1 MEATDPMHPH
11 SMASVRYTDAPD
23 SRSWA
28 PETTVANDSSPQHL
42 PAILLADATW
52 YGTLAAA
59 RDLGSRG
66 VPVTLAS
73 DALLAP
79 ARASRYVTRSLSC
92 PPTAEAD
99 ALLEWLLRFG
109 RANPGHVLYPT
120 SDNLAWLIAANE
132 RTLAA
137 CFRLFTPAIEAL
149 VQLLDKERMGRAAL
163 TAGLD
168 VPDAW
173 YPQDEAEVERLA
185 QALRYPVFVKPR
197 AHVLGRSRGGAGKGV
212 RVHGPRSLPAVWAS
226 FRAGTTH
233 HPDVLRRIP
242 MADRP
247 IIQACFQAEERVYT
261 VDGFVDGEGALVGAL
276 ACEKILQV
284 PRKSGPG
291 VCFDEAPV
299 YPEVAAGLERLCRAV
314 GFRGVFD
321 AEFLVA
327 DGRRMLIDF
336 NPRFYN
342 HMAFEVDRGLPL
354 PWLAYLSALGADA
367 AAGTAPVAAP
377 PAAGAS
383 GRIYVHHSLTA
394 LLLAFQA
401 LGGAMAPEQRAG
413 VRRWIRSHRGRIT
426 DPALDR
432 RDRLP
437 GLMDLAMQ
445 AADLVRHPRA
455 YLRNLLAG
463 SGSASADGEAP
474 DGTRGG
480 RT

>member
-1 MEATDPMHPH
+1 MGRTHPLSIA
-11 SMASVRYTDAPD
+11 SMRYTDAPESG
-23 SRSWA
+23 SRM
-28 PETTVANDSSPQHL
+28 PEPTVANDSNPRHL
-42 PAILLADATW
+42 PPILLADATW
-52 YGTLAAA
+52 FGTLAAV

-73 DALLAP
+73 DAWLAP
-79 ARASRYVTRSLSC
+79 ARASRYVSRSLPC
-92 PPTAEAD
+92 PPTTEAE

-132 RTLAA
+132 GTLAA
-137 CFRLFTPAIEAL
+137 WFRLFTPAIEAL
-149 VQLLDKERMGRAAL
+149 VQLLDKECMGRAAL
-163 TAGLD
+163 AAGLD

-173 YPQDEAEVERLA
+173 YPQDVAEVERLA
-185 QALRYPVFVKPR
+185 RTLRYPVFVKPR
-197 AHVLGRSRGGAGKGV
+197 AHVLARSRGGAGKGV
-212 RVHGPRSLPAVWAS
+212 RVDGPGSLPAVWAA

-233 HPDVLRRIP
+233 HPEVLRRSP

-247 IIQACFQAEERVYT
+247 IIQACLQAEERVYT

-291 VCFDEAPV
+291 VCFDEVPV
-299 YPEVAAGLERLCRAV
+299 DPAVAAGLERLCRAV

-327 DGRRMLIDF
+327 DGRRKLIDF

-354 PWLAYLSALGADA
+354 PWMAYQAALGKDA
-367 AAGTAPVAAP
+367 AGGTAPVAAAA
-377 PAAGAS
+377 AAGAS

-401 LGGAMAPEQRAG
+401 LAGAMAAEQQAS
-413 VRRWIRSHRGRIT
+413 VRRWIRNHRGHIT

-445 AADLVRHPRA
+445 AANLVRHPRA
-455 YLRNLLAG
+455 FFRDLLAG
-463 SGSASADGEAP
+463 GGSAGADGGASEE
-474 DGTRGG
+474 THGG
-480 RT
+480 RP

>member
-1 MEATDPMHPH
+1 M
-11 SMASVRYTDAPD
+11 
-23 SRSWA
+23 
-28 PETTVANDSSPQHL
+28 ANDSSPRHL
-42 PAILLADATW
+42 PPILLADVTW
-52 YGTLAAA
+52 YGTLAAV

-79 ARASRYVTRSLSC
+79 ARASRYVSRSLSC

-163 TAGLD
+163 AAGLE
-168 VPDAW
+168 VPEAW
-173 YPQDEAEVERLA
+173 YPQDGAEVERLA
-185 QALRYPVFVKPR
+185 RSLRYPVFVKPR
-197 AHVLGRSRGGAGKGV
+197 AHVLARSRGGAGKGV
-212 RVHGPRSLPAVWAS
+212 RVHGPESLAAVWAS
-226 FRAGTTH
+226 LRAGTAH
-233 HPDVLRRIP
+233 HPEVLRRIP

-247 IIQACFQAEERVYT
+247 IIQACFRAEERVYT
-261 VDGFVDGEGALVGAL
+261 VDGFVDGNGVLVGAL

-284 PRKSGPG
+284 PRKRGPG

-299 YPEVAAGLERLCRAV
+299 DPEVAAGLERMCRAV

-354 PWLAYLSALGADA
+354 PWLAYQAALGPDA
-367 AAGTAPVAAP
+367 AAGAAPVAAP
-377 PAAGAS
+377 PAGGAS

-401 LGGAMAPEQRAG
+401 LAGGMAPEQRAG
-413 VRRWIRSHRGRIT
+413 VRRWIRSHRGHVT
-426 DPALDR
+426 DPSRDR
-432 RDRLP
+432 LDRLP

-463 SGSASADGEAP
+463 GGSAGADGDAP
-474 DGTRGG
+474 DGPRGG